1 MKYGK
6 ELKMIRENRH
16 ISQAEL
22 AKKIG
27 VNQAAISLWEDNKRT
42 PTIDNCVAMA
52 DFYEITLDEL
62 IGRDFKKNW

>member
-1 MKYGK
+1 MNYGK
-6 ELKMIRENRH
+6 ELKAHRESKN
-16 ISQAEL
+16 ISQSEL

-27 VNQAAISLWEDNKRT
+27 VNQATISLWEDNKRT

>member
-1 MKYGK
+1 MNYGK
-6 ELKMIRENRH
+6 ELKAHRESKN
-16 ISQAEL
+16 ISQSEL
-22 AKKIG
+22 AKIIG
-27 VNQAAISLWEDNKRT
+27 VNQATISLWEDNKRT